1 MGYNHIDSDAAG
13 GRIVLHIKH
22 TMRCGWIGIA
32 IILASLLNGC
42 GNGSVMSGPD
52 IPTMRYIDA
61 TPWHDR
67 SNAAS
72 LTISAYIS
80 VQQSRSK
87 DQRANWLTK
96 VELDFG
102 DGAGW
107 IDATQYY
114 LDFLALDSPWTFETG
129 FKHTYTVPGDYVTQA
144 RATFWDGEVV
154 YSIGAYTVTM
164 P

>member
-1 MGYNHIDSDAAG
+1 MKIY
-13 GRIVLHIKH
+13 
-22 TMRCGWIGIA
+22 WIGIV

-42 GNGSVMSGPD
+42 GNGSAELGPNVLFSRHISISPYKD
-52 IPTMRYIDA
+52 PA
-61 TPWHDR
+61 G
-67 SNAAS
+67 AAS
-72 LTISAYIS
+72 LTVSAYIT

-87 DQRANWLTK
+87 DQRENWLTK

-114 LDFLALDSPWTFETG
+114 QEFLALDSPWTFETG

-154 YSIGAYTVTM
+154 YSIGAYTVTV